1 MDIALVQQILP
12 PDSRDAFEQG
22 LNSIKEAANAGA
34 DLVAFPELSFTSF
47 YPQIRA
53 EEREEDRAALAET
66 VPGPTTEAVAR
77 MAESYGVVVVCNIYE
92 RDGDTFYNTS
102 PVIDADGTLLGKT
115 RMLHVPQY
123 EHFYERDYYTLG
135 DTGAP
140 VYDTAVGRV
149 GVAIC
154 YDRHYPEYMRALGLQ
169 GAELVIVPQA
179 GVKDEWPHGVYE
191 AELKVA
197 SFQNGYHTALVNRV
211 GREEHLYFDGRS
223 TITDPQ
229 GRTLFQAPANDS
241 ILMMA
246 ALDLDACEEAPA
258 RRLFLDDRRPDQYAE
273 GAVTL
278 SQKAMSEDA
287 APEEDAA

>member
-12 PDSRDAFEQG
+12 PDSMDAFQQG

-34 DLVAFPELSFTSF
+34 DLVAFPELSFTRF
-47 YPQIRA
+47 YPQVRA
-53 EEREEDRAALAET
+53 DQQEQSLSELAEP
-66 VPGPTTEAVAR
+66 VPGPTTEAVAQ
-77 MAESYGVVVVCNIYE
+77 MAEDYGVVVVFNLYE
-92 RDGDTFYNTS
+92 RDNGIFYNTS

-115 RMLHVPQY
+115 RMMHVPQY
-123 EHFYERDYYTLG
+123 EHFYEQDYYTPG

-140 VYDTAVGRV
+140 VYDTAIGRV

-154 YDRHYPEYMRALGLQ
+154 YDRHYPEYMRALGLK

-197 SFQNGYHTALVNRV
+197 SFQNGYYTALANRV

-223 TITDPQ
+223 TITDPR

-246 ALDLDACEEAPA
+246 ALDLSTCEDAPA
-258 RRLFLDDRRPDQYAE
+258 RRLFLNHRRPDQYAG
-273 GAVTL
+273 GAVA
-278 SQKAMSEDA
+278 QPGDDA
-287 APEEDAA
+287 HSDDEA